1 MTQIQS
7 EASLEQCSELRICSR
22 MASVIKKK
30 HMVSVHPRPTDLAPK
45 GDWNQGKDVLRKYP
59 WMILIHTLI

>member
-1 MTQIQS
+1 
-7 EASLEQCSELRICSR
+7 